1 MNPQVPDELISA
13 YFDGELSPEERSEV
27 ERLLSDHEEAQR
39 ELNETAR
46 LSALLHSF
54 PREAAPAEL
63 AANVLRRT
71 GQMPLTTA
79 SAKVDTG
86 GVWRDW
92 KAGLFGA
99 AITSLAM
106 CLIIA
111 VNSMLVHDSA
121 KSHVAMESNRDRASH
136 SVIAP
141 AASKSE
147 DTIAAIEGRELR
159 LRDATAL
166 QSKGTELNS
175 NKDMVASD
183 LNAPSQSLSG
193 TPRRARMLMERK
205 SLGRQP
211 ALEMAPDAAVATPE
225 PVAAAIPA
233 EPSDSQSIGVNETGM
248 TNEEFV
254 EGLREGKVYVLAPQP
269 ADPDNNVA
277 VVYLEVVDIDR
288 SAEQMQVL
296 LKKNSIAPR
305 SFNKDGQPMP
315 DDLVVMYVVAS
326 GDKLAKT
333 LKDVDQHRDLF
344 SNWTAQAP
352 LQLAPASDELVPE
365 AAKKEVAGRGTPADK
380 KNEAEKQGASD
391 TDAEMP
397 EVQIVLDAYVQRNSF
412 VNATMSNSTTNSN
425 APAGGNRGGI
435 EDAKRQQ
442 ITNLGREKSKEAAN
456 SRNGSLVE
464 QQTQLR
470 QSERSELGYDV
481 VRLNNPI
488 HLNNELAL
496 GSSNTTQLNLPRM
509 ESARRQLAF
518 NNPDKAGGSEGSPRA
533 LRMLFVLHP
542 QADGTPAAKQ

>member
-27 ERLLSDHEEAQR
+27 ERLLSGNEESQR

-54 PREAAPAEL
+54 PRETAPAEL
-63 AANVLRRT
+63 AANVLRQT
-71 GQMPLTTA
+71 DQMPLT
-79 SAKVDTG
+79 AKSVKAGTR

-92 KAGLFGA
+92 KAGLLGA

-111 VNSMLVHDSA
+111 VSSMPVHEST
-121 KSHVAMESNRDRASH
+121 KSSVAIEAHRDFASH
-136 SVIAP
+136 SAMAP
-141 AASKSE
+141 AAPKSE
-147 DTIAAIEGRELR
+147 DSIAATEGRELPW
-159 LRDATAL
+159 RDATSP
-166 QSKGTELNS
+166 QSLGAELNS

-183 LNAPSQSLSG
+183 LNAPSNSMSG
-193 TPRRARMLMERK
+193 TQPRARMSMERK
-205 SLGRQP
+205 SSGRQP
-211 ALEMAPDAAVATPE
+211 ALEMAPDAAVAAPA
-225 PVAAAIPA
+225 VAAIPE
-233 EPSDSQSIGVNETGM
+233 EPSEGQGIGINETGL
-248 TNEEFV
+248 TNEDFV
-254 EGLREGKVYVLAPQP
+254 KGLREGKVYVLAPQP

-352 LQLAPASDELVPE
+352 LQVAAVSDESGPE
-365 AAKKEVAGRGTPADK
+365 AAKKEGAGRGTPADK
-380 KNEAEKQGASD
+380 KSEAEKQGLSD
-391 TDAEMP
+391 ADAEMP
-397 EVQIVLDAYVQRNSF
+397 EVQIVLDAYVQRNGF
-412 VNATMSNSTTNSN
+412 VNSTMSNSAANSN
-425 APAGGNRGGI
+425 APTGGNRGGI
-435 EDAKRQQ
+435 ENGQRQQ
-442 ITNLGREKSKEAAN
+442 IANLVREKSKEVAN

-470 QSERSELGYDV
+470 QSGRSEPGYDV

-488 HLNNELAL
+488 LLNNDVAV

-518 NNPDKAGGSEGSPRA
+518 NNPDKAGGSESSPRA

-542 QADGTPAAKQ
+542 QADGIPAAKPQ